1 MSVFFFLYLLLSFYF
16 LAVRGLRCSPWALS
30 SCGDRRLL
38 FVWVCGLLAAMASL
52 VECSLWA
59 LGLGSCGMQAL
70 ERRLSGC
77 GTGAYLLRG
86 I

>member
-16 LAVRGLRCSPWALS
+16 LAVQVFKVSMALS
-30 SCGDRRLL
+30 SCGDGRLP
-38 FVWVCGLLAAMASL
+38 FVWVCGLSL
-52 VECSLWA
+52 RRGFFCGSSSQA

-77 GTGAYLLRG
+77 GTGVYLLRG